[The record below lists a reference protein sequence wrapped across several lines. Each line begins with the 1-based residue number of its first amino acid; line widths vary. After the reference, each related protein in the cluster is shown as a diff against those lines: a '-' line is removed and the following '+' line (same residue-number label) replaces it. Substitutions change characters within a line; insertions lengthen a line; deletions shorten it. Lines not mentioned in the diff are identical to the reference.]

1 MRQPRLRAFPTCGS
15 PTSPDMPAFFAAARR
30 AAVATTLASAA
41 ALAALAISPVLP
53 IAAPLAAQDLGIAV
67 GEKAPGGPLETMAG
81 QTVDL
86 SSYMGKQPVVI
97 EFWATWCGNC
107 KQLEPAMRAAMTKHG
122 AKVKFVT
129 VAVSV
134 NQSYDRVKAWQAANK
149 LPGDLLY
156 DRKGTVSGEYDV
168 PATSYVVVV
177 DRAGKIVYTGVG
189 GTQDLEAAIKKA
201 L

>member
-1 MRQPRLRAFPTCGS
+1 MKAFRTVF
-15 PTSPDMPAFFAAARR
+15 TALTA
-30 AAVATTLASAA
+30 L
-41 ALAALAISPVLP
+41 ALAATSAV
-53 IAAPLAAQDLGIAV
+53 AQDIGIAV
-67 GEKAPGGPLETMAG
+67 GETAPSGPLETLDG

-86 SSYMGKQPVVI
+86 SAYLGKTPVVL
-97 EFWATWCGNC
+97 EFWATWCGSC

-134 NQSYDRVKAWQAANK
+134 NQSVERVKGWQKANK
-149 LPGDLLY
+149 LGGTLLY
-156 DRKGTVSGEYDV
+156 DKKGIVSGAYDV

-177 DRAGKIVYTGVG
+177 NKTGKVVYTGVG
-189 GTQDLEAAIKKA
+189 GTQNLEAAIKKV